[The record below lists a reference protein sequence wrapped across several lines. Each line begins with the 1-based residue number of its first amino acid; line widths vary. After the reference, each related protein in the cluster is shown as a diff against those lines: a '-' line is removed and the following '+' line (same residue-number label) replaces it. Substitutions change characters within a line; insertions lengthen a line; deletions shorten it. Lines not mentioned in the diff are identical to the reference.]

1 MPRPAL
7 HSTDSMLDA
16 ARGLL
21 LGNGARAATVEAIA
35 DASGAPMGS
44 IYHRFGSREAL
55 LTRLWMRAVYRSQ
68 ASFVVAMEHPEPREA
83 AVAAALSIFDFCA
96 EHPAD
101 ARLLASF
108 GREELVGAVPTGP
121 LADEL
126 AALNRPVERAV
137 VQMAKRLY
145 GKRTRQAIDRTMLA
159 VFDLPYGATRRHL
172 VGGTKLPA
180 SLRHDLETAVR
191 AVIDARF

>member
-1 MPRPAL
+1 
-7 HSTDSMLDA
+7 MLDA

-55 LTRLWMRAVYRSQ
+55 LTRLWIRAVYRSQ
-68 ASFVVAMEHPEPREA
+68 ASFVVATEHPDPREA

-96 EHPAD
+96 LHPAD

-121 LADEL
+121 LADEM

-172 VGGTKLPA
+172 VGGTKLPG

>member
-1 MPRPAL
+1 M
-7 HSTDSMLDA
+7 
-16 ARGLL
+16 
-21 LGNGARAATVEAIA
+21 
-35 DASGAPMGS
+35 
-44 IYHRFGSREAL
+44 
-55 LTRLWMRAVYRSQ
+55 
-68 ASFVVAMEHPEPREA
+68 
-83 AVAAALSIFDFCA
+83 
-96 EHPAD
+96 
-101 ARLLASF
+101 
-108 GREELVGAVPTGP
+108 PTGP

>member
-1 MPRPAL
+1 
-7 HSTDSMLDA
+7 
-16 ARGLL
+16 
-21 LGNGARAATVEAIA
+21 
-35 DASGAPMGS
+35 
-44 IYHRFGSREAL
+44 
-55 LTRLWMRAVYRSQ
+55 MRAVYRSQ

-96 EHPAD
+96 QHPAD

-121 LADEL
+121 LAAGL
-126 AALNRPVERAV
+126 GGTQPSAVERAV

-145 GKRTRQAIDRTMLA
+145 GKRTRQAIDRTMFALL
-159 VFDLPYGATRRHL
+159 DLPYGATRRHL

-180 SLRHDLETAVR
+180 VSVTIWRPRSGLSSTPGSKSSQSGSCIGDNSTTRVYALSVP
-191 AVIDARF
+191 